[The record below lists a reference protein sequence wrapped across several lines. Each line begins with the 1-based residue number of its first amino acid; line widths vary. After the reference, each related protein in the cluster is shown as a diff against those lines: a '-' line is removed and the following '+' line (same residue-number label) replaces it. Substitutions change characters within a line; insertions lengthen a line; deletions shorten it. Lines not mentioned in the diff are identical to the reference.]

1 MAILSQNQGL
11 YPDFT
16 AQYSSN
22 IEMLLQQMESRLR
35 GKVAERGGFV
45 GKMAAPVTQY
55 GTVTMK
61 APKGRFSPL
70 DHTQPN
76 SIRPWLFPQPGELP
90 QLIDSF
96 DELQTIVDP
105 KSAYTQAAAAAT
117 GRFWDDGVIAAAFA
131 TRQIGTDIASLSS
144 DSFSTTNFQVAS
156 TFGSSAASGLTVAKL
171 IEAQRILRHYHND
184 LRADPPC
191 IVLGSQQASDLLNQV
206 QFVSTEFNERPPLVD
221 GEVTR
226 FMGFD
231 IVISERLSTASNVR
245 NTIVFVK
252 SGLMLGM
259 WKDMN
264 NRIDIR
270 YDLSGTPWQL
280 LTSTMYGSVRM
291 QAGKVVSILCSD
303 ASGADITP

>member
-1 MAILSQNQGL
+1 MAVLTTNQGL

-22 IEMLLQQMESRLR
+22 IEMLLQQMDSRLR
-35 GKVAERGGFV
+35 PHVSEKGGLV
-45 GKMAAPVTQY
+45 GKMASPVTQY
-55 GTVTMK
+55 GSVTMK

-70 DHTQPN
+70 DHQQPN
-76 SIRPWLFPQPGELP
+76 SIRPWLFPMPGELP

-117 GRFWDDGVIAAAFA
+117 GRFWDDGIIASAFA
-131 TRQIGTDIASLSS
+131 TRQIGTDIGSLSP
-144 DSFSTTNFQVAS
+144 DSFSTTNFQVSS
-156 TFGSSAASGLTVAKL
+156 TFGSSSASGLTVAKL

-184 LRADPPC
+184 LRSDPPT
-191 IVLGSQQASDLLNQV
+191 IVIGSQQASDLLNQV
-206 QFVSTEFNERPPLVD
+206 QFVSTEFNDKPVLKN
-221 GEVTR
+221 GEVES
-226 FMGFD
+226 FMGFNFA
-231 IVISERLSTASNVR
+231 ISERLSVSANVR
-245 NTIVFVK
+245 NTICFVR
-252 SGLMLGM
+252 SGMQLGM

-303 ASGADITP
+303 STGSDITP

>member
-1 MAILSQNQGL
+1 MSVLTTNQGL

-35 GKVAERGGFV
+35 GKVSEKGGLV
-45 GKMAAPVTQY
+45 GKMANPVTQY
-55 GTVTMK
+55 GSVTMK

-70 DHTQPN
+70 DHQQPN

-117 GRFWDDGVIAAAFA
+117 GRFWDDGVIASAFA
-131 TRQIGTDIASLSS
+131 SRQIGTDIGSLSS

-156 TFGSSAASGLTVAKL
+156 TFGSSSASGLTVAKL

-184 LRADPPC
+184 LRADPPA
-191 IVLGSQQASDLLNQV
+191 IVIGSQQASDLLNQV
-206 QFVSTEFNERPPLVD
+206 QFVSTEFNERPVLKE
-221 GEVTR
+221 GEVSR

-231 IVISERLSTASNVR
+231 IVISERLSVSANVR
-245 NTIVFVK
+245 NTITFVK

-259 WKDMN
+259 WKDMQ

-303 ASGADITP
+303 TTGADITP